1 MNKLF
6 ILIIILIIIIY
17 INYYKKYNKKFEIVQ
32 LTSDK
37 LNQNILQEKLPILI
51 EDPISNPSDF
61 IHVLLA
67 YEYLFKKELKYTK
80 NNFSNRV
87 NQNLAYHLIIYS
99 SNEES
104 IPVYISHP
112 KFANKFKLNKNNSFY
127 YRISDYIVDDDD
139 DINDTQFVKINI
151 KPKQLLIIPS
161 YWLFYLN
168 DNVDLYALYG
178 FFNLLISLS
187 KICI

>member
-6 ILIIILIIIIY
+6 IFIIILIIIIY
-17 INYYKKYNKKFEIVQ
+17 INYYKKYNNNFEIVQ

-37 LNQNILQEKLPILI
+37 LNQDILQEKLPILI
-51 EDPISNPSDF
+51 QDPISNPTDF

-80 NNFSNRV
+80 NKFSNRV
-87 NQNLAYHLIIYS
+87 NQNLSHHLIIYN

-104 IPVYISHP
+104 ISVYISHP
-112 KFANKFKLNKNNSFY
+112 KFSNKFKLNKNNSFY
-127 YRISDYIVDDDD
+127 YRISDYVVDDED
-139 DINDTQFVKINI
+139 DINDIQFVKINI
-151 KPKQLLIIPS
+151 KPKQLLILPS

-168 DNVDLYALYG
+168 HNADLYSLYG

>member
-6 ILIIILIIIIY
+6 IFIIILIIIIY
-17 INYYKKYNKKFEIVQ
+17 INYYKKYNNKFEIIQ

-37 LNQNILQEKLPILI
+37 LNQDMLLEKLPILI
-51 EDPISNPSDF
+51 EDTISNPTDF
-61 IHVLLA
+61 IHLLLA
-67 YEYLFKKELKYTK
+67 YEYVFKKQLNYTK

-87 NQNLAYHLIIYS
+87 NQNLAYHLVIYN

-104 IPVYISHP
+104 MYIYISHP

-127 YRISDYIVDDDD
+127 YRISDYIVNDED

-151 KPKQLLIIPS
+151 KPKQLLILPS

-168 DNVDLYALYG
+168 NNANLYSLYG
-178 FFNLLISLS
+178 AFNLLISFY